1 MILTFILNIISIVS
15 LSTLYIVKRREELK
29 KRQNKHYKNKGAI

>member
-1 MILTFILNIISIVS
+1 MIITLILNIIAIVS

-29 KRQNKHYKNKGAI
+29 KKTK

>member
-1 MILTFILNIISIVS
+1 MIMTLILNIIAIVS

-29 KRQNKHYKNKGAI
+29 KKTK

>member
-1 MILTFILNIISIVS
+1 MIITFILNIIAIAS

-29 KRQNKHYKNKGAI
+29 KKTK